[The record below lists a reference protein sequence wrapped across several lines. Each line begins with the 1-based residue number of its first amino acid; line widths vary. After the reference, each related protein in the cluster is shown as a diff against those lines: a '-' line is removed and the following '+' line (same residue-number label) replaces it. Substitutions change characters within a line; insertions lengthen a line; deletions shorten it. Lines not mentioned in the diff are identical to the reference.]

1 MFYAIVTPLLAE
13 DGERIPPDR
22 RAPPMRGMVV
32 FGEMNRMHESEPYAP
47 VADLWEAYG
56 TARMRSMLHMSTPTI
71 LPNGKAPGMLISGIQ
86 RECWHDEGKLRIKE
100 HRQVWQVVPTQRDG
114 SE

>member
-1 MFYAIVTPLLAE
+1 VFYAVVTPLLAE
-13 DGERIPPDR
+13 DGERLPPNR
-22 RAPPMRGMVV
+22 RVQPMRGMVV
-32 FGEMNRMHESEPYAP
+32 FGEMNRMHESEPYSA

-114 SE
+114 YE